1 MGSYKKLVWTAADV
15 RCPFYIS
22 DSREARSISCE
33 GFDRDSTIQTRF
45 KNLALRERHMGCCC
59 VANYE
64 GCPLYKSTFESKYRE
79 DGA

>member
-1 MGSYKKLVWTAADV
+1 MGSYKKLGWTAADV

-22 DSREARSISCE
+22 DSREARSINCE
-33 GFDRDSTIQTRF
+33 GFDQDSTVQTRF

-59 VANYE
+59 VTNYE
-64 GCPLYKSTFESKYRE
+64 DCPIYKSTFESKYRE